1 MKKML
6 RILCVSVAGAFMFTG
21 CGNGGNNDG
30 EVLTAKEFKTAME
43 EQGLSV
49 TDQTETASDSS
60 YQQIYVAVDE
70 EKYSFEYYFMKDPN
84 SAANVFA
91 YAKDNLDNTYA
102 DDADAEIAESGSGSD
117 LEYSVDAS
125 DYYCEVIQK
134 ENAVLYVT
142 AYPDYKEEAAAIIDS
157 LGY

>member
-1 MKKML
+1 MRKML
-6 RILCVSVAGAFMFTG
+6 RMLCAATAGLFIFTG
-21 CGNGGNNDG
+21 CSSDGNTDD

-49 TDQTETASDSS
+49 TDQTESASDNS

-102 DDADAEIAESGSGSD
+102 DAEDAEIAESGSGSD
-117 LEYSVDAS
+117 LQYSVDAS

>member
-1 MKKML
+1 MRKMS
-6 RILCVSVAGAFMFTG
+6 RILCAATAGLFILTG
-21 CGNGGNNDG
+21 CSSDGNTDG
-30 EVLTAKEFKTAME
+30 EILTAKEFKTAME

-49 TDQTETASDSS
+49 TDQTESASDSS

-102 DDADAEIAESGSGSD
+102 DDADAEIAESGSGSA